1 MNNKI
6 KSTMKINL
14 KYLLLLSLVVSCSN
28 NETDKIQ
35 SSGEKTPI
43 ETVENKNCKKNDLE
57 DENLQGKVSEISSSI
72 KRINSN
78 GLESLGPKG
87 ISKYNE
93 YGYLSE
99 YISLN
104 SDNQIEEKEI
114 YVFESIG
121 KLVDEKTFSSKDNRM
136 IGRSEYE
143 YDKNGNNI
151 TYKWIMPDN
160 SLGFMYKYKF
170 NDKNLMILKEHYTGE
185 IGSETMSFQETYT
198 YNENCQLIETRN
210 NSTYGGE
217 YLMKF
222 VYSVDGNLQD
232 ELYCASDGT
241 VKSKTSYSYEMTDD
255 HNNWLLKN
263 KIANGKVTE
272 IEQREIKYYQK

>member
-1 MNNKI
+1 
-6 KSTMKINL
+6 
-14 KYLLLLSLVVSCSN
+14 
-28 NETDKIQ
+28 
-35 SSGEKTPI
+35 
-43 ETVENKNCKKNDLE
+43 
-57 DENLQGKVSEISSSI
+57 
-72 KRINSN
+72 
-78 GLESLGPKG
+78 
-87 ISKYNE
+87 
-93 YGYLSE
+93 
-99 YISLN
+99 
-104 SDNQIEEKEI
+104 
-114 YVFESIG
+114 
-121 KLVDEKTFSSKDNRM
+121 
-136 IGRSEYE
+136 
-143 YDKNGNNI
+143 
-151 TYKWIMPDN
+151 
-160 SLGFMYKYKF
+160 
-170 NDKNLMILKEHYTGE
+170 MILKEHYTGE